1 MFFFLITKEHVKK
14 RLTVKFKTK
23 GCRLFMLNKFN
34 ETIEKLLTPYAIY
47 RIKCQLSS
55 LLSGLFSLIVL
66 FYLLLFATNTM
77 PNRFINVYN
86 LLTITGCFFVTY
98 FFWKLSNKLFN
109 QILNINQNSALEAIK
124 VSYPNSIVKTDGR
137 TIEVSSYPCMFAK
150 RM

>member
-1 MFFFLITKEHVKK
+1 
-14 RLTVKFKTK
+14 
-23 GCRLFMLNKFN
+23 MLNKFN
-34 ETIEKLLTPYAIY
+34 EAIEKLLTPYVIY

-66 FYLLLFATNTM
+66 FYLLLFAMHTM

-98 FFWKLSNKLFN
+98 FSWKLFNKLFN

-137 TIEVSSYPCMFAK
+137 TIEVSLYPCMFAK